1 MRRRYPPRGRVE
13 EPYKVNEKITAR
25 QVRVVGE
32 NVEQGVFPTNQAL
45 QMAKDQSLDLVE
57 ISPKADPPVC
67 KILDYGKY
75 KYEQQK
81 KANQARKKQ
90 KTVDVKE
97 VKMSPRIEK
106 NDYEVK
112 MRNAKKF
119 LENGDKVK
127 VSMRFRGREMAH
139 QDIGRELFDKMIEE
153 FGELITIELKP
164 KFEGRQMIMIVAP
177 KA

>member
-1 MRRRYPPRGRVE
+1 MPKKDAGPRI
-13 EPYKVNEKITAR
+13 NDDITAAE
-25 QVRVVGE
+25 VRLVDADGEMRGVVSISE
-32 NVEQGVFPTNQAL
+32 AMELAVEAG
-45 QMAKDQSLDLVE
+45 MDLVE
-57 ISPKADPPVC
+57 LSPNAEPPVC

-81 KANQARKKQ
+81 KANQARKRQ

-112 MRNAKKF
+112 MRNAKRF
-119 LENGDKVK
+119 LDNGDKVK

-139 QDIGRELFDKMIEE
+139 QDIGRELFAKMIEE
-153 FGELITIELKP
+153 FGDTITIELQP
-164 KFEGRQMIMIVAP
+164 KFEGRQMIMVVAP
-177 KA
+177 KG

>member
-1 MRRRYPPRGRVE
+1 MPRKKDDGPRMNSDITVSEVRLVDAEGEMHGVVATSKAIEMAE
-13 EPYKVNEKITAR
+13 EA
-25 QVRVVGE
+25 G
-32 NVEQGVFPTNQAL
+32 
-45 QMAKDQSLDLVE
+45 LDLVE
-57 ISPKADPPVC
+57 VSPNAEPPVC

-106 NDYEVK
+106 NDYDVK
-112 MRNAKKF
+112 LRNARRF
-119 LENGDKVK
+119 LESGNKVK

-139 QDIGRELFDKMIEE
+139 QDIGRELFSKMCEE
-153 FGELITIELKP
+153 LEELCVIELQP
-164 KFEGRQMIMIVAP
+164 KFEGRQMIMILGP
-177 KA
+177 KP

>member
-1 MRRRYPPRGRVE
+1 MPRKDDGPRI
-13 EPYKVNEKITAR
+13 NDDITAKE
-25 QVRVVGE
+25 VRLVDAEGEMRGVVSLSE
-32 NVEQGVFPTNQAL
+32 AL
-45 QMAKDQSLDLVE
+45 ELADESGFDLVE
-57 ISPKADPPVC
+57 VSPNATPPVC

-106 NDYEVK
+106 NDYDVK

-119 LENGDKVK
+119 LESGDKVK

-139 QDIGRELFDKMIEE
+139 QDIGRELFSKMIEE
-153 FGELITIELKP
+153 FGDLITIELRP

-177 KA
+177 KG

>member
-1 MRRRYPPRGRVE
+1 MPKKDDGPRIN
-13 EPYKVNEKITAR
+13 NEITAKE
-25 QVRVVGE
+25 VRLVDAEGEMKGVVSLSDAIELAEESG
-32 NVEQGVFPTNQAL
+32 
-45 QMAKDQSLDLVE
+45 LDLVE
-57 ISPKADPPVC
+57 VSPNADPPVC

>member
-1 MRRRYPPRGRVE
+1 MPKKDDGPRINDE
-13 EPYKVNEKITAR
+13 ITAKE
-25 QVRVVGE
+25 VRLVDAEGEMKGVVSLSDAIELAEESG
-32 NVEQGVFPTNQAL
+32 
-45 QMAKDQSLDLVE
+45 LDLVE
-57 ISPKADPPVC
+57 VSPNADPPVC

>member
-1 MRRRYPPRGRVE
+1 MPKKDAGPRINDDITVAEVRLVDAEGEMRGV
-13 EPYKVNEKITAR
+13 VKIAEAMELAIEA
-25 QVRVVGE
+25 G
-32 NVEQGVFPTNQAL
+32 
-45 QMAKDQSLDLVE
+45 MDLVE
-57 ISPKADPPVC
+57 LSPNAEPPVC

-81 KANQARKKQ
+81 KANQARKNQ

-106 NDYEVK
+106 NDYDVK
-112 MRNAKKF
+112 MRNAKRF

-139 QDIGRELFDKMIEE
+139 QDIGRELFIKMIEE
-153 FGELITIELKP
+153 FGELITIELHP
-164 KFEGRQMIMIVAP
+164 KFEGRQMIMVVAP
-177 KA
+177 KG